1 MLLLAFAP
9 YTGVPAVSNGHLGH
23 FEDLLNWVWLSV
35 FGAETECKQLLIPQ
49 QFQQLASAGSPAVG
63 CQVSSVSYFLSLSL
77 SLYLCLSPRCTLSHF
92 QNIHSAI
99 WKMTFDI
106 SKWNASCSLG
116 FVARTTTLAVHCH
129 GEIVTRICNNKGIT
143 DLLTMLV

>member
-9 YTGVPAVSNGHLGH
+9 YTGVPAVCDGHLGH

-35 FGAETECKQLLIPQ
+35 VGAETECKQLLIPQ
-49 QFQQLASAGSPAVG
+49 QFQQIAISRQPSRRMSSMLLLSLPLSP
-63 CQVSSVSYFLSLSL
+63 SLSL
-77 SLYLCLSPRCTLSHF
+77 FLSVSHCTLSQF

-116 FVARTTTLAVHCH
+116 FVARTTTHWKCHCH
-129 GEIVTRICNNKGIT
+129 GEIMTRICNNKGIT
-143 DLLTMLV
+143 NLTMLV